1 MKDIKL
7 TLPSGDVRVVGKTQ
21 PIFIAAEIGVTCNY
35 EMDRAKALVD
45 LAAEAGADAVKLA
58 FHFAEDLL
66 SDKSVTYKYPT
77 VKGEAEENMFD
88 MFNYLTFSFEEWTEL
103 KSYCDSKNILM
114 FCSVAGGTN
123 GIEWAEKLNLPMHKV
138 GAWDLLDLNQFK
150 RLSQS
155 NIPLVIDVGTV
166 HESEMVQFMEIL
178 KDTPTILLH
187 EYHSHNFEEMNIKS
201 LPYIEEK
208 FNTLVGFSSPD
219 SYDVNDFMSIALGA
233 VALEKRV
240 TLSRD
245 TEGHHHILGKEPQE
259 FIQWVKEVRQAESAL
274 GELKIQPTKKDLDER
289 KKWFKR
295 VVASKEIKQGE
306 IITAEHIACKRP
318 NTNGIPSEK
327 YDLVIGKTANR
338 NYEYNEPI
346 DEAII

>member
-1 MKDIKL
+1 MKNIKL
-7 TLPSGDVRVVGKTQ
+7 TLPNGDIRIIGKNY

-45 LAAEAGADAVKLA
+45 LAEKAGADAVKLA

-66 SDKSVTYKYPT
+66 SDKTVTYKYPT
-77 VKGEAEENMFD
+77 VNGEQEENMFD
-88 MFNYLTFSFEEWTEL
+88 MFNYLTFTFDEWKEL
-103 KSYCDSKNILM
+103 KTYCDSKNILM
-114 FCSVAGGTN
+114 FCSVAGGTK

-166 HESEMVQFMEIL
+166 YESEMIQFMEIL

-219 SYDVNDFMSIALGA
+219 TYDVNDFMSIALGA
-233 VALEKRV
+233 VVLEKRV
-240 TLSRD
+240 TLDRR
-245 TEGHHHILGKEPQE
+245 TEGHHHILGKEPKE
-259 FIQWVKEVRQAESAL
+259 FIQWVKEIRQAEKSL
-274 GELKIQPTKKDLDER
+274 GEMKIKPTKKDLEER

-295 VVASKEIKQGE
+295 VVASKDIKKGE
-306 IITAEHIACKRP
+306 MITPEHISCKRP
-318 NTNGIPSEK
+318 NTGGIPSEN
-327 YDLVIGKTANR
+327 YDLIIGKISNR
-338 NYEYNEPI
+338 NYKYNEPI
-346 DEAII
+346 DETII

>member
-1 MKDIKL
+1 MKNIKL
-7 TLPSGDVRVVGKTQ
+7 ELPQGGIREIGKDQ

-77 VKGEAEENMFD
+77 VHGDREENMFE
-88 MFNYLTFSFEEWTEL
+88 MFNYLTFSFEEWQEL
-103 KSYCDSKNILM
+103 KSYCDSKNLFM

-123 GIEWAEKLNLPMHKV
+123 GIEWAEELGLPMHKV
-138 GAWDLLDLNQFK
+138 GAWDLLDLNQFR
-150 RLSQS
+150 RLSKS

-166 HESEMVQFMEIL
+166 HESEMRQFMDL
-178 KDTPTILLH
+178 LRDTPTVLLH
-187 EYHSHNFEEMNIKS
+187 EYHSPNYSEMNLKS
-201 LPYIEEK
+201 IPYIEEK
-208 FNTLVGFSSPD
+208 FNTLVGFSSPNT
-219 SYDVNDFMSIALGA
+219 YDVNDYMSISLGA

-240 TLSRD
+240 TLDRA

-259 FIQWVKEVRQAESAL
+259 FIEWVKNVRQAEAAV
-274 GELKIQPTKKDLDER
+274 GELKIQPTEKDLQER
-289 KKWFKR
+289 KRFFKR
-295 VVASKEIKQGE
+295 VVVSKPVAKGE
-306 IITAEHIACKRP
+306 VFTAENIACKRP

-327 YDLVIGKTANR
+327 YDLVLGQVANR
-338 NYEYNEPI
+338 DYEYNEPI
-346 DEAII
+346 DERVI